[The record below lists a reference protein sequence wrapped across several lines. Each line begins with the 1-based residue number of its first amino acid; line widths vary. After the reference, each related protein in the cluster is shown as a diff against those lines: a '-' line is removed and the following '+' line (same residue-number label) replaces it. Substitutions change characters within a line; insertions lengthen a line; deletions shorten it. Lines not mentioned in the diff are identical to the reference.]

1 MSEKYLIF
9 GATGSVGSSLAEQLK
24 NSGNDIHLVARNE
37 SEVKTIAEKLGC
49 SYTVADVLEDGF
61 IEKVKSDIN
70 DIKGIAYCVGSIDLK
85 PLRMVTEADMNKC
98 MKLNLYSAIEAIK
111 GFQESLKKNKGSVVL
126 FSTVAAQ
133 RGFTNHTIIASAK
146 AAVEGLTVTLA
157 AEFAP
162 NIRVNC
168 IAPSLSKSKIAE
180 PMLKNPAIAEG
191 IAKAHPLKRLGEG
204 KDSAAL
210 AKFLITEESSWVT
223 GQVIAVAVAL
233 GAQDLFKNLISG
245 ILVLVEKRFKI
256 GDWIL
261 VEGIIEGIVEKIGF
275 RSTVLRK
282 FDKSLAIIPNFQFAE
297 NAVINISETTNWRID
312 WAITLQYDTTVD
324 QLKKIRNEIEDHINK
339 NDDFDKAVG
348 VAVRVEKFSDSSID
362 MRVRCFTTS
371 NSFSTWLEVK
381 EKLAIEIKQ
390 IVEGNKAAFAF
401 PSQSIYIEKK

>member
-24 NSGNDIHLVARNE
+24 NSGNDIHLIARNE
-37 SEVKTIAEKLGC
+37 NEVKTIAEKLGC
-49 SYTVADVLEDGF
+49 TYTVVDVLEEGF
-61 IEKVKSDIN
+61 IEKVKSDISE
-70 DIKGIAYCVGSIDLK
+70 IKGIAYCVGSIDLK

-162 NIRVNC
+162 HIRVNC

-180 PMLKNPAIAEG
+180 PMLKNPAIADG

-210 AKFLITEESSWVT
+210 AKFLITEESSWIT
-223 GQVIAVAVAL
+223 GQIIAVD
-233 GAQDLFKNLISG
+233 GG
-245 ILVLVEKRFKI
+245 
-256 GDWIL
+256 
-261 VEGIIEGIVEKIGF
+261 
-275 RSTVLRK
+275 RS
-282 FDKSLAIIPNFQFAE
+282 
-297 NAVINISETTNWRID
+297 
-312 WAITLQYDTTVD
+312 
-324 QLKKIRNEIEDHINK
+324 
-339 NDDFDKAVG
+339 
-348 VAVRVEKFSDSSID
+348 
-362 MRVRCFTTS
+362 
-371 NSFSTWLEVK
+371 
-381 EKLAIEIKQ
+381 KL
-390 IVEGNKAAFAF
+390 
-401 PSQSIYIEKK
+401 S

>member
-37 SEVKTIAEKLGC
+37 NEVKAIAEKLGC

-162 NIRVNC
+162 HIRVNC

-210 AKFLITEESSWVT
+210 AKFLITEESSWIT
-223 GQVIAVAVAL
+223 GQIIAVD
-233 GAQDLFKNLISG
+233 GG
-245 ILVLVEKRFKI
+245 
-256 GDWIL
+256 
-261 VEGIIEGIVEKIGF
+261 
-275 RSTVLRK
+275 RS
-282 FDKSLAIIPNFQFAE
+282 
-297 NAVINISETTNWRID
+297 
-312 WAITLQYDTTVD
+312 
-324 QLKKIRNEIEDHINK
+324 
-339 NDDFDKAVG
+339 
-348 VAVRVEKFSDSSID
+348 
-362 MRVRCFTTS
+362 
-371 NSFSTWLEVK
+371 
-381 EKLAIEIKQ
+381 KL
-390 IVEGNKAAFAF
+390 
-401 PSQSIYIEKK
+401 S

>member
-24 NSGNDIHLVARNE
+24 NSGNDVHLVARNE
-37 SEVKTIAEKLGC
+37 GEVKVIADKLGC

-70 DIKGIAYCVGSIDLK
+70 EIKGIAYCVGSIDLK

-111 GFQESLKKNKGSVVL
+111 GYQESLKKNKGSVVL

-210 AKFLITEESSWVT
+210 AKFLITEESSWIT
-223 GQVIAVAVAL
+223 GQVIAVD
-233 GAQDLFKNLISG
+233 GG
-245 ILVLVEKRFKI
+245 
-256 GDWIL
+256 
-261 VEGIIEGIVEKIGF
+261 
-275 RSTVLRK
+275 RS
-282 FDKSLAIIPNFQFAE
+282 
-297 NAVINISETTNWRID
+297 
-312 WAITLQYDTTVD
+312 
-324 QLKKIRNEIEDHINK
+324 
-339 NDDFDKAVG
+339 
-348 VAVRVEKFSDSSID
+348 
-362 MRVRCFTTS
+362 
-371 NSFSTWLEVK
+371 
-381 EKLAIEIKQ
+381 KL
-390 IVEGNKAAFAF
+390 
-401 PSQSIYIEKK
+401 S

>member
-37 SEVKTIAEKLGC
+37 NEVKIIADKLGC

-61 IEKVKSDIN
+61 IEKVKSDISE
-70 DIKGIAYCVGSIDLK
+70 IKGIAYCVGSIDLK

-162 NIRVNC
+162 HIRVNC

-210 AKFLITEESSWVT
+210 AKFLITEESSWIT
-223 GQVIAVAVAL
+223 GQIIAVD
-233 GAQDLFKNLISG
+233 GG
-245 ILVLVEKRFKI
+245 
-256 GDWIL
+256 
-261 VEGIIEGIVEKIGF
+261 
-275 RSTVLRK
+275 RS
-282 FDKSLAIIPNFQFAE
+282 
-297 NAVINISETTNWRID
+297 
-312 WAITLQYDTTVD
+312 
-324 QLKKIRNEIEDHINK
+324 
-339 NDDFDKAVG
+339 
-348 VAVRVEKFSDSSID
+348 
-362 MRVRCFTTS
+362 
-371 NSFSTWLEVK
+371 
-381 EKLAIEIKQ
+381 KL
-390 IVEGNKAAFAF
+390 
-401 PSQSIYIEKK
+401 S

>member
-37 SEVKTIAEKLGC
+37 NEVKAIAEKLGC

-210 AKFLITEESSWVT
+210 AKFLITEESSWIT
-223 GQVIAVAVAL
+223 GQVIAVD
-233 GAQDLFKNLISG
+233 GG
-245 ILVLVEKRFKI
+245 
-256 GDWIL
+256 
-261 VEGIIEGIVEKIGF
+261 
-275 RSTVLRK
+275 RS
-282 FDKSLAIIPNFQFAE
+282 
-297 NAVINISETTNWRID
+297 
-312 WAITLQYDTTVD
+312 
-324 QLKKIRNEIEDHINK
+324 
-339 NDDFDKAVG
+339 
-348 VAVRVEKFSDSSID
+348 
-362 MRVRCFTTS
+362 
-371 NSFSTWLEVK
+371 
-381 EKLAIEIKQ
+381 KL
-390 IVEGNKAAFAF
+390 
-401 PSQSIYIEKK
+401 S

>member
-37 SEVKTIAEKLGC
+37 DEVKVIADKLGC

-70 DIKGIAYCVGSIDLK
+70 EIKGIAYCVGSIDLK

-111 GFQESLKKNKGSVVL
+111 GYQESLKKNKGSVVL

-210 AKFLITEESSWVT
+210 AKFLITEESSWIT
-223 GQVIAVAVAL
+223 GQVIAVD
-233 GAQDLFKNLISG
+233 GG
-245 ILVLVEKRFKI
+245 
-256 GDWIL
+256 
-261 VEGIIEGIVEKIGF
+261 
-275 RSTVLRK
+275 RS
-282 FDKSLAIIPNFQFAE
+282 
-297 NAVINISETTNWRID
+297 
-312 WAITLQYDTTVD
+312 
-324 QLKKIRNEIEDHINK
+324 
-339 NDDFDKAVG
+339 
-348 VAVRVEKFSDSSID
+348 
-362 MRVRCFTTS
+362 
-371 NSFSTWLEVK
+371 
-381 EKLAIEIKQ
+381 KL
-390 IVEGNKAAFAF
+390 
-401 PSQSIYIEKK
+401 S

>member
-37 SEVKTIAEKLGC
+37 DEVKVIADKLGC

-70 DIKGIAYCVGSIDLK
+70 EIKGIAYCVGSIDLK

-210 AKFLITEESSWVT
+210 AKFLITEESSWIT
-223 GQVIAVAVAL
+223 GQVIAVD
-233 GAQDLFKNLISG
+233 GG
-245 ILVLVEKRFKI
+245 
-256 GDWIL
+256 
-261 VEGIIEGIVEKIGF
+261 
-275 RSTVLRK
+275 RS
-282 FDKSLAIIPNFQFAE
+282 
-297 NAVINISETTNWRID
+297 
-312 WAITLQYDTTVD
+312 
-324 QLKKIRNEIEDHINK
+324 
-339 NDDFDKAVG
+339 
-348 VAVRVEKFSDSSID
+348 
-362 MRVRCFTTS
+362 
-371 NSFSTWLEVK
+371 
-381 EKLAIEIKQ
+381 KL
-390 IVEGNKAAFAF
+390 
-401 PSQSIYIEKK
+401 S

>member
-37 SEVKTIAEKLGC
+37 SEVKAIAEKLGC

-61 IEKVKSDIN
+61 VEKVKSDIS
-70 DIKGIAYCVGSIDLK
+70 DIKGVAYCVGSIDLK

-180 PMLKNPAIAEG
+180 PMLKNPVIAEG

-210 AKFLITEESSWVT
+210 AKFLITEESSWIT
-223 GQVIAVAVAL
+223 GQIIAVD
-233 GAQDLFKNLISG
+233 GG
-245 ILVLVEKRFKI
+245 
-256 GDWIL
+256 
-261 VEGIIEGIVEKIGF
+261 
-275 RSTVLRK
+275 RS
-282 FDKSLAIIPNFQFAE
+282 
-297 NAVINISETTNWRID
+297 
-312 WAITLQYDTTVD
+312 
-324 QLKKIRNEIEDHINK
+324 
-339 NDDFDKAVG
+339 
-348 VAVRVEKFSDSSID
+348 
-362 MRVRCFTTS
+362 
-371 NSFSTWLEVK
+371 
-381 EKLAIEIKQ
+381 KL
-390 IVEGNKAAFAF
+390 
-401 PSQSIYIEKK
+401 S

>member
-37 SEVKTIAEKLGC
+37 NEVKIIAEKLGC

-70 DIKGIAYCVGSIDLK
+70 EVKGIAYCVGSIDLK

-162 NIRVNC
+162 HIRVNC

-180 PMLKNPAIAEG
+180 PMLKNPVIAEG

-210 AKFLITEESSWVT
+210 AKFLITEESSWIT
-223 GQVIAVAVAL
+223 GQIIAVD
-233 GAQDLFKNLISG
+233 GG
-245 ILVLVEKRFKI
+245 
-256 GDWIL
+256 
-261 VEGIIEGIVEKIGF
+261 
-275 RSTVLRK
+275 RS
-282 FDKSLAIIPNFQFAE
+282 
-297 NAVINISETTNWRID
+297 
-312 WAITLQYDTTVD
+312 
-324 QLKKIRNEIEDHINK
+324 
-339 NDDFDKAVG
+339 
-348 VAVRVEKFSDSSID
+348 
-362 MRVRCFTTS
+362 
-371 NSFSTWLEVK
+371 
-381 EKLAIEIKQ
+381 KL
-390 IVEGNKAAFAF
+390 
-401 PSQSIYIEKK
+401 S

>member
-24 NSGNDIHLVARNE
+24 NSGNDVHLVGRNE
-37 SEVKTIAEKLGC
+37 IEVKAIAEKLGC
-49 SYTVADVLEDGF
+49 TYTVADVLEDGF

-70 DIKGIAYCVGSIDLK
+70 EIKGVAYCVGSIDLK

-111 GFQESLKKNKGSVVL
+111 GFQESLKKNKGSIVL

-133 RGFTNHTIIASAK
+133 RGFTNHTIIASTK

-223 GQVIAVAVAL
+223 GQIIAVD
-233 GAQDLFKNLISG
+233 GG
-245 ILVLVEKRFKI
+245 
-256 GDWIL
+256 
-261 VEGIIEGIVEKIGF
+261 
-275 RSTVLRK
+275 RS
-282 FDKSLAIIPNFQFAE
+282 
-297 NAVINISETTNWRID
+297 
-312 WAITLQYDTTVD
+312 
-324 QLKKIRNEIEDHINK
+324 
-339 NDDFDKAVG
+339 
-348 VAVRVEKFSDSSID
+348 
-362 MRVRCFTTS
+362 
-371 NSFSTWLEVK
+371 
-381 EKLAIEIKQ
+381 KL
-390 IVEGNKAAFAF
+390 
-401 PSQSIYIEKK
+401 S